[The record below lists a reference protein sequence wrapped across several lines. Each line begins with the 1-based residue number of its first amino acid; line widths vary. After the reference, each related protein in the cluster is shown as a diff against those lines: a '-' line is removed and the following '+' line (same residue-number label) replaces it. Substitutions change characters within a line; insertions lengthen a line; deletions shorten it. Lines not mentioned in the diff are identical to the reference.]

1 MKMVGI
7 EMCLQREK
15 DCKYNGR
22 NNCEHFI
29 ALTCR
34 PCIGIQNDILHK
46 CSLKIQISQ
55 NGEHY
60 LALEKKSAINI
71 NVILTYI
78 SIPNAFEMVGFKLFQ
93 IICCEIT
100 LARCNSQTFFVRNQ
114 MLFLIYRHTIY
125 DNRHTIISL

>member
-34 PCIGIQNDILHK
+34 PCIIGIQNDILRK

-60 LALEKKSAINI
+60 LALEKKN
-71 NVILTYI
+71 L
-78 SIPNAFEMVGFKLFQ
+78 L
-93 IICCEIT
+93 
-100 LARCNSQTFFVRNQ
+100 
-114 MLFLIYRHTIY
+114 LI
-125 DNRHTIISL
+125 